1 MPENMIATD
10 AITFDDRDEF
20 HRKPI
25 AEKLIRLLTSE
36 IPISPMVIDG
46 QWGSGK
52 TEFCLKMINL
62 LEEKHPEIKVAYID
76 AFKADHA
83 NEPLMTLIAK
93 ISNLIKDEEKASNF
107 RNKAIPVIRYILT
120 TASKAGIAWIL
131 KKNADDIADE
141 LEDVLQ
147 EAAEDSINSMIAQ
160 SLKDHRDIE
169 ATLATLKE
177 ALKQIAED
185 TSLILFIDELDRCK
199 PDFAIAMLE
208 NIKHV
213 FDVPNINFVLVSN
226 LKQLEDSIN
235 HCYGIGVNA
244 QKYLDK
250 FIRYS
255 LRLPAECLSD
265 QTLAAIRHAEGLIE
279 KSALLEKAK
288 FLANTK
294 IAPIAQ
300 FLAALIKENKLS
312 LREVESL
319 VRHMEIAQLFG
330 GEEWFTKHFGVL
342 LLRLIG
348 VYIYCFEKDIADNL
362 VSGKSATLDITGT
375 FGIRSFADADRF
387 DNRPSHQQIM
397 AGFLMSE
404 NSDGVEGIPG
414 GDIRGDTRWK
424 EALQSNRGK
433 YFDNSHVER
442 ECREVIAET
451 VRMLRLGVVIDDEI

>member
-36 IPISPMVIDG
+36 IQISPMVIDG

-52 TEFCLKMINL
+52 TEFCLKLINL
-62 LEEKHPEIKVAYID
+62 LEETHPKAKAAYID

-83 NEPLMTLIAK
+83 NEPLITLIAAIYK
-93 ISNLIKDEEKASNF
+93 LIKKGSKKDDF
-107 RNKAIPVIRYILT
+107 IRNAITVIRYSGKIMLNMGT
-120 TASKAGIAWIL
+120 TSIL

-141 LEDVLQ
+141 FEDLRNTSIEQTLKDHADIEKTLSVLQ
-147 EAAEDSINSMIAQ
+147 ETLEEIT
-160 SLKDHRDIE
+160 KDVP
-169 ATLATLKE
+169 
-177 ALKQIAED
+177 
-185 TSLILFIDELDRCK
+185 LILFIDELDRCK

-213 FDVPNINFVLVSN
+213 FDVPNVHFILVAN
-226 LKQLEDSIN
+226 LKQLKDSIN
-235 HCYGIGVNA
+235 HCYGTGVDA
-244 QKYLDK
+244 KKYLDK

-255 LRLPAECLSD
+255 LQLPAECLSGR
-265 QTLAAIRHAEGLIE
+265 TLAAIRHAEGLIE
-279 KSALLEKAK
+279 KSALPEKAK
-288 FLANTK
+288 FLANTE
-294 IAPIAQ
+294 ISPGAR
-300 FLAALIKENKLS
+300 FLAALIEENKLS

-319 VRHMEIAQLFG
+319 VRHLEIAQLFG
-330 GEEWFTKHFGVL
+330 GEEWVTKSFGVL

-348 VYIYCFEKDIADNL
+348 IYIYCFEKDIADNL

-387 DNRPSHQQIM
+387 DNRPSDQQVM
-397 AGFLMSE
+397 AAVLMRE
-404 NSDGVEGIPG
+404 NPDGEKGTPDR
-414 GDIRGDTRWK
+414 DIYLDPRWDVMP
-424 EALQSNRGK
+424 K
-433 YFDNSHVER
+433 YFGGSYPLGTYCADL
-442 ECREVIAET
+442 IAET

>member
-36 IPISPMVIDG
+36 IQISPMVIDG

-52 TEFCLKMINL
+52 TEFCLKLINL
-62 LEEKHPEIKVAYID
+62 LEETHPKAKVAYID

-83 NEPLMTLIAK
+83 NEPLITLIAE
-93 ISNLIKDEEKASNF
+93 IYNLIEDKEKASKF
-107 RNKAIPVIRYILT
+107 KKKAIPVFRYSWKIMLNMAT
-120 TASKAGIAWIL
+120 TSIL

-141 LEDVLQ
+141 FEDLRNTSIEQIIKDYGDIEKTLSVLQ
-147 EAAEDSINSMIAQ
+147 ETLEEIT
-160 SLKDHRDIE
+160 KDVP
-169 ATLATLKE
+169 
-177 ALKQIAED
+177 
-185 TSLILFIDELDRCK
+185 LILFIDELDRCK

-213 FDVPNINFVLVSN
+213 FDVPNVHFVLVSN
-226 LKQLEDSIN
+226 LKQLKDSIK

-255 LRLPAECLSD
+255 LRLPDDISLYQIPASV
-265 QTLAAIRHAEGLIE
+265 RHAEGLIE

-362 VSGKSATLDITGT
+362 LSGKSATLDITGT

-433 YFDNSHVER
+433 YFGNSHVER

-451 VRMLRLGVVIDDEI
+451 VRMLRLGLVIDDEI